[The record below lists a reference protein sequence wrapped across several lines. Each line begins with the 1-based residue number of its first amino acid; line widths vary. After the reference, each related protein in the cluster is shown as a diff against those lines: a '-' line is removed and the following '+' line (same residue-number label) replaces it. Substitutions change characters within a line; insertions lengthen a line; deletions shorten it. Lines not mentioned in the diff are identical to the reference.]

1 MSEWNQYGLQDAL
14 SPIIEEFMFFHDYL
28 LAAQLFI
35 TGSVVYIIVCL
46 AQKRFLDTYLLEIH
60 FLEVA
65 WTVGPALFL
74 VYIGVHSLSLL
85 YSLDSS
91 FRVYF
96 ILKTFGQQWYWSYK
110 YSDFWTMKTSETVK
124 DALKDALCFRI
135 FLLILLVL
143 FYILWYIGDSENVIP
158 ASPPVTSVHSQPNW
172 PILLLSTGF

>member
-74 VYIGVHSLSLL
+74 VYIGVHSFSLL
-85 YSLDSS
+85 YSLESS

-124 DALKDALCFRI
+124 DALCFRI
-135 FLLILLVL
+135 FFVDSFGIVLYSLI
-143 FYILWYIGDSENVIP
+143 YRGLWKCYSGKSSSNLC
-158 ASPPVTSVHSQPNW
+158 S
-172 PILLLSTGF
+172 